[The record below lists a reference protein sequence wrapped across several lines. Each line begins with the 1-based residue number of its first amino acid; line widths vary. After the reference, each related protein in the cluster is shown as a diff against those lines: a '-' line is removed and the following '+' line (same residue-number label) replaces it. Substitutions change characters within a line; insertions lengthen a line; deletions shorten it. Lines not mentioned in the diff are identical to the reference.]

1 MVYGNFKDLARRT
14 SSDKVLRDK
23 AFNIAKNI
31 ANHDGYKIGLASM
44 IYKVFDKKYASFT
57 GKSTKGGSVN
67 NVIKQNEQLAEELH
81 KLIIKILKKTRVYSS
96 FKDNI
101 WVVI

>member
-14 SSDKVLRDK
+14 SSDKVLTDK

-44 IYKVFDKKYASFT
+44 IYKVFDKKYASFR
-57 GKSTKGGSVN
+57 GKSAKGGSVN

-81 KLIIKILKKTRVYSS
+81 KLIIEILKKTRVYSS

-101 WVVI
+101 WVLI

>member
-31 ANHDGYKIGLASM
+31 ANYDGYKKDLASM
-44 IYKVFDKKYASFT
+44 VYKVFDKKFASFI
-57 GKSTKGGSVN
+57 GKSAKGGSVN

-81 KLIIKILKKTRVYSS
+81 
-96 FKDNI
+96 
-101 WVVI
+101 